1 MTCFISMAACAP
13 TRSTTPTHQ
22 VEEKPQTRRRELK
35 EDSRWPARGQRRRRG
50 GRNVRCSRRL
60 HGMSQR
66 RSLRQRG
73 VERRRRGADGCTQ
86 RTVQR
91 MARGSHI
98 IVTRHHQLHAAGAGT
113 DEVHAVWVDD
123 RRCHGHAHRQSKPHQ
138 HKAGEL
144 DGVAQAL
151 HAFDYVVSHRQTLV
165 C

>member
-1 MTCFISMAACAP
+1 MAAMCAAA
-13 TRSTTPTHQ
+13 
-22 VEEKPQTRRRELK
+22 VGCMAG
-35 EDSRWPARGQRRRRG
+35 ARGAACVNAVLSAG
-50 GRNVRCSRRL
+50 G
-60 HGMSQR
+60 
-66 RSLRQRG
+66 
-73 VERRRRGADGCTQ
+73 GALMD
-86 RTVQR
+86 
-91 MARGSHI
+91 RGSHI

-123 RRCHGHAHRQSKPHQ
+123 RGCHGHAHRQNKPHQ